1 MEEKDNSTSEQRAEE
16 QQISPKRMVEIAAIV
31 FVALLVL
38 SVSLM
43 SCSENKSSYEDENAY
58 SEDDGGHES
67 SDYDS
72 DYSDSDYSYD
82 DSDSDYSSSYDNSSD
97 DDYDYLYDD
106 DSGIS
111 GVMNDEGEGVFSG
124 DDFAMRRNEDGSSVA
139 TDGKGNWIA
148 DSDGDGEIDSMSI
161 DGGETWF

>member
-1 MEEKDNSTSEQRAEE
+1 MLAC
-16 QQISPKRMVEIAAIV
+16 AAIAFAV
-31 FVALLVL
+31 LLVL
-38 SVSLM
+38 SASLM
-43 SCSENKSSYEDENAY
+43 RCTASSSSYDDGDSY
-58 SEDDGGHES
+58 SEDDGGYES

-72 DYSDSDYSYD
+72 DYSDSDDSYD
-82 DSDSDYSSSYDNSSD
+82 DSDSDYSSSYDNDSY
-97 DDYDYLYDD
+97 DDYDYLHDED
-106 DSGIS
+106 TGIS
-111 GVMNDEGEGVFSG
+111 GVMNDDGEGIFSG

>member
-1 MEEKDNSTSEQRAEE
+1 MEEKESVADEKAMAR
-16 QQISPKRMVEIAAIV
+16 KRLIAAAAIALAVFLIV
-31 FVALLVL
+31 FAPLIRCAVGGSPVD
-38 SVSLM
+38 
-43 SCSENKSSYEDENAY
+43 EEDSYV
-58 SEDDGGHES
+58 EDDTDYES
-67 SDYDS
+67 ADYDS
-72 DYSDSDYSYD
+72 DHSESDYSYSDPD
-82 DSDSDYSSSYDNSSD
+82 DSYSSSSDNSSD
-97 DDYDYLYDD
+97 GDYDYLYDE

-111 GVMNDEGEGVFSG
+111 GVMNDDGEGIFSG

>member
-1 MEEKDNSTSEQRAEE
+1 MEERDNSTNDQRTEG
-16 QQISPKRMVEIAAIV
+16 QQISPKRMVAIAAIV

-38 SVSLM
+38 SASLM
-43 SCSENKSSYEDENAY
+43 SCSANSSSYDDENAY
-58 SEDDGGHES
+58 SEDDGGYDA
-67 SDYDS
+67 SDYES

-82 DSDSDYSSSYDNSSD
+82 DSDSDYSSGYDNSSD
-97 DDYDYLYDD
+97 DDYDYLHDD

-111 GVMNDEGEGVFSG
+111 GVMNEEGEGVFSG